1 MSGLE
6 AGFLMIHIEHT
17 RDLPKITIIGRP
29 NVGKSSF
36 FNRMLKHR
44 KAITESASGV
54 TRDRLSSCVKLN
66 NVEFLLIDTGGIVA
80 GSQEKIE
87 ALVCRQSTQAIDES
101 DAVIFICD
109 IRTGITHQDE
119 RIADILK
126 RKNKKVFVAANKADD
141 QFLYND
147 GYVFYGLGLDMPYA
161 ISVLNNRGLESLYKS
176 ISSFV
181 SEFNTRRH
189 DTGRHSNEGA
199 YNCINIAVVG
209 KPNVG
214 KSSFINTIIGKE
226 RLLVDDSPGT
236 TRDSIDISIKRGKN
250 IVTIVDTA
258 GIRHKK
264 KFRDVIEVFSLSRTR
279 ESIKRSDIAL
289 IMIDAAVGLRREDMA
304 VIDYVVEKGKACILI
319 VNKCDLVNSLDQQ
332 EYKSQLINKYSP
344 IEWMPVIFISCK
356 EKKNL
361 VKAMDLACLIYKN
374 SHLSIS
380 TPDINKFL
388 VKIQKSNPHVSHG
401 RARPRILYATQ
412 VGIAPPKF
420 LFFCSH
426 ASFIKKE
433 YLRFMERQ
441 LRKEFKLEGIPINFQ
456 VREKKAKNDA

>member
-1 MSGLE
+1 
-6 AGFLMIHIEHT
+6 MIHIEHT
-17 RDLPKITIIGRP
+17 RDLPKIAIIGRP

-36 FNRMLKHR
+36 FNRILKHR
-44 KAITESASGV
+44 KAITESAPGV
-54 TRDRLSSCVKLN
+54 TRDRLSSYAKIN
-66 NVEFLLIDTGGIVA
+66 HSEFLLIDTGGIVA

-87 ALVCRQSTQAIDES
+87 ALVCSQSTQAIDEA

-109 IRTGITHQDE
+109 IRTGITNQDE

-176 ISSFV
+176 ISSFI
-181 SEFNTRRH
+181 SEFNASRH
-189 DTGRHSNEGA
+189 DTKRYSNERV

-214 KSSFINTIIGKE
+214 KSSFINTIIDKE

-236 TRDSIDISIKRGKN
+236 TRDSIDISIKRGRN

-264 KFRDVIEVFSLSRTR
+264 KFRDVVEVFSLSRAR

-289 IMIDAAVGLRREDMA
+289 IMIDAVSGLCREDMA
-304 VIDYVVEKGKACILI
+304 VIDYVVKKGKACMLI
-319 VNKCDLVNSLDQQ
+319 VNKCDLAYPLDQQ
-332 EYKSQLINKYSP
+332 EYKNKLINKYSP
-344 IEWMPVIFISCK
+344 IEWIPAIFTSCK

-361 VKAMDLACLIYKN
+361 IKALNLACLIYQN

-380 TPDINKFL
+380 TPDINKLL
-388 VKIQKSNPHVSHG
+388 VKIQKTNPHASHG

-412 VGIAPPKF
+412 IGTAPPKF

-426 ASFIKKE
+426 SSFIKKE
-433 YLRFMERQ
+433 YLRFIERQ
-441 LRKEFKLEGIPINFQ
+441 LRKEFKLEGIPIGLQ
-456 VREKKAKNDA
+456 VREKKAKDHA